1 MKKIIYMA
9 VAVLAMSLVSCDG
22 TKNQGENKTGSQPV
36 VEQTTSDDDSTEK
49 QVAAVPNGL
58 TGDMEKDA
66 EMIVKATMEQSMK
79 MAEGN
84 DDGAEQQKLQKLME
98 AAKNYYGQQGKSE
111 EFAQLVGKKMAAGIT
126 DVAAK
131 LKNH

>member
-1 MKKIIYMA
+1 MA

-22 TKNQGENKTGSQPV
+22 TKNQGENKTGSQPG
-36 VEQTTSDDDSTEK
+36 VEQTTVDAKAGDK
-49 QVAAVPNGL
+49 QVTTVPEGL

-66 EMIVKATMEQSMK
+66 ETIVKVSLEQSMK

-111 EFAQLVGKKMAAGIT
+111 EFAKLVGEKMAAGIT
-126 DVAAK
+126 EVAAQM
-131 LKNH
+131 KNK

>member
-1 MKKIIYMA
+1 MA

-49 QVAAVPNGL
+49 QVAAVPSGL
-58 TGDMEKDA
+58 SGDMEKDA

-79 MAEGN
+79 MAEGTAEVAETHGGSQELLRPAGQERRVCPTGGQE
-84 DDGAEQQKLQKLME
+84 DGRWHYRCGRKAKESLMT
-98 AAKNYYGQQGKSE
+98 S
-111 EFAQLVGKKMAAGIT
+111 T
-126 DVAAK
+126 R
-131 LKNH
+131 